1 MPQPQSNRFATFITT
16 AAVIFASGATFF
28 ALRPAT
34 AAQGVNARLPVISS
48 KVTVAKGDLA
58 LTVTATGSVS
68 AAQESSLSFQAS
80 GLITAVKVQAGQRV
94 VKDQVLATVD
104 ASSQQLAV
112 QQAALTVQSAQAALD
127 KILAPVDPNQI
138 AIAQANVK
146 AAQGGLIAKE
156 STVSSA
162 TIAAYQAKVQ
172 QAQSDDASA
181 HALLNDA
188 GGHLAQSDPN
198 YQLALAQAGQADF
211 NLKLAQLNL
220 QEAQKG
226 TPTGSASANIA
237 YANAKLA
244 QLLAGPT
251 QSSID
256 QAQATLVAAQT
267 QLAQAQHTLNNTIL
281 TAPYDGIITVVN
293 ANVGQ
298 VAAGTAMIID
308 DLSHLYVTVN
318 VDEADI
324 SQIKSGQPVALI
336 FDALP
341 GQPVTGK
348 VDRVNPVANAAASV
362 ITYPVRVV
370 LDPLTTTNSAA
381 LPIRVG
387 MTANATLTI
396 KTVQQ
401 VLFLP
406 NNYLKS
412 NPTTGQITVSILNA
426 DGSSVRTVPVKIGVA
441 GTDNTEIIQGVSEG
455 DTAVIVAIGARG
467 A

>member
-1 MPQPQSNRFATFITT
+1 MPQPQPNRFATFITT
-16 AAVIFASGATFF
+16 VAVIFASGATFF

-34 AAQGVNARLPVISS
+34 AAQGGSARLPVISS
-48 KVTVAKGDLA
+48 QVAVAKGDLA

-68 AAQESSLSFQAS
+68 AAQESALSFQSS

-104 ASSQQLAV
+104 SSSQQLAV
-112 QQAALTVQSAQAALD
+112 QQAALSVQSAQAALD

-138 AIAQANVK
+138 AVAQADVK

-156 STVSSA
+156 STVTSA
-162 TIAAYQAKVQ
+162 TIAAYKAKVQ
-172 QAQSDDASA
+172 QAQSDAANA

-188 GGHLAQSDPN
+188 GGHFAQSDPN

-226 TPTGSASANIA
+226 TPTGAASANIA

-256 QAQATLVAAQT
+256 QAQQNLVTAQA
-267 QLAQAQHTLNNTIL
+267 QLAQAQQALNYTIL
-281 TAPYDGIITVVN
+281 TAPYDGVITAVN

-298 VAAGTAMIID
+298 VAGGIAMIID

-324 SQIKSGQPVALI
+324 SQIKSGQPVALT

-370 LDPLTTTNSAA
+370 LDPVTASNAVA

-387 MTANATLTI
+387 MTANATLTV
-396 KTVQQ
+396 KTVKQ
-401 VLFLP
+401 VLILP

-426 DGSSVRTVPVKIGVA
+426 DGSVRTMPIKVGVI

-455 DTAVIVAIGARG
+455 DTAVIVAAGIRG